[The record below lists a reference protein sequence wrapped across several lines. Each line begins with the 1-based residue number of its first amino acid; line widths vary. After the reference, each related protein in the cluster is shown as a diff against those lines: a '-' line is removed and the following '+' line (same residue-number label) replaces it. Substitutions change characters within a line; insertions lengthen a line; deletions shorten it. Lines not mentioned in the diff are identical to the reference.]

1 MRYQRRDVNTW
12 LDLFERQEESGLSAV
27 AFCRQHQIN
36 IQTFYARRS
45 DIRLQR
51 ASNKFVHVKREVT
64 TIESRVENDLQA
76 LSLEC
81 ASSTLRLPVNVSP
94 HWLLRMCR
102 QSRKLSATHAISLS
116 ATRCLKTYRVNSSST
131 IFPMKKKSVIAAQ
144 VRCIALARI
153 NLRSFSLSLLRLK

>member
-12 LDLFERQEESGLSAV
+12 LDLFERQEQSGLSAV

-45 DIRLQR
+45 DIRPQR
-51 ASNKFVHVKREVT
+51 TNNKFVHVKREVT
-64 TIESRVENDLQA
+64 TVESRVEDVAQA

-94 HWLLRMCR
+94 HWL
-102 QSRKLSATHAISLS
+102 ASL
-116 ATRCLKTYRVNSSST
+116 
-131 IFPMKKKSVIAAQ
+131 MK
-144 VRCIALARI
+144 AL
-153 NLRSFSLSLLRLK
+153 NE